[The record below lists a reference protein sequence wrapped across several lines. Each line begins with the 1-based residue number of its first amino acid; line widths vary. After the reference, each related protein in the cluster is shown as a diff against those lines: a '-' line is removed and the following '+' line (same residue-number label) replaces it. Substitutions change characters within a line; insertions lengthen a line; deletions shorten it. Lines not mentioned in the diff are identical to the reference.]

1 MRYGISIIGIIPVRK
16 EPDERSEMVSQILF
30 GESYEVIDRKGNWL
44 QVVMQFDAY
53 QGWIDKKLF
62 TRLGDAAYN
71 QYIMV
76 PPPVLDAIIMEIEI
90 PGSGPM
96 LIPAGSSLPGFNSE
110 AGTLGPE
117 GRIFQVNRVFD
128 QVSLYQKQGVVT
140 LAEKF
145 INTPYLWGG
154 RSVFGFDCSGYVQ
167 VVFKILG
174 VTLHRD
180 ASQQALQGDAVS
192 GLSEI
197 LPGDLVFFTGETGI
211 VNHVGIAHS
220 PGTIIHCSG
229 WVRKDKLDEQ
239 GIYNEALQKY
249 THHLRQI
256 RRIML

>member
-1 MRYGISIIGIIPVRK
+1 MRYGLSILGIIPVRK

-30 GESYEVIDRKGNWL
+30 GESYEVIDRRANWL

-53 QGWIDKKLF
+53 QGWIDRKLF
-62 TRLGDAAYN
+62 TTLGDAAFK
-71 QYIMV
+71 QYSMHS
-76 PPPVLDAIIMEIEI
+76 PPVLEATIMEIEM

-96 LIPAGSSLPGFNSE
+96 LIPAGSSLPGFSGGE
-110 AGTLGPE
+110 GTLDLG
-117 GRIFQVNRVFD
+117 GRIFKVTRVFD
-128 QVSLYQKQGVVT
+128 RVNPHQRQGVET

-145 INTPYLWGG
+145 INAPYLWGG

-174 VTLHRD
+174 IALHRD
-180 ASQQALQGDAVS
+180 ASQQALQGRAVS
-192 GLSEI
+192 AISEI
-197 LPGDLVFFTGETGI
+197 LPGDLAFFTGDNGI
-211 VNHVGIAHS
+211 VNHVGIALS
-220 PGTIIHCSG
+220 PDTIIHCSG
-229 WVRKDKLDEQ
+229 FVRKDKLDEQ

>member
-1 MRYGISIIGIIPVRK
+1 MYS
-16 EPDERSEMVSQILF
+16 
-30 GESYEVIDRKGNWL
+30 
-44 QVVMQFDAY
+44 
-53 QGWIDKKLF
+53 
-62 TRLGDAAYN
+62 
-71 QYIMV
+71 
-76 PPPVLDAIIMEIEI
+76 PPVLEAIFMEIEI

-96 LIPAGSSLPGFNSE
+96 LIPAGSSLPGFSNE
-110 AGTLGPE
+110 EGTLDLE

-128 QVSLYQKQGVVT
+128 QESLHQKQVVVT

-145 INTPYLWGG
+145 INAPYLWGG

-197 LPGDLVFFTGETGI
+197 LPGDLVFFTGDTGL
-211 VNHVGIAHS
+211 VNHVGIALS

-229 WVRKDKLDEQ
+229 LVRKDKLDEQ
-239 GIYNEALQKY
+239 GIYHAGLQQY
-249 THHLRQI
+249 THQLSHLRRVI
-256 RRIML
+256 